1 MPRKSSKA
9 LKPLKKTFKMLEKSS
24 LLKSRVVLYLTL
36 LLSIAVALVYISK
49 NKWDAL
55 TALVAV
61 GILTNYF
68 TKNMTIT
75 LGISILVSLVV
86 FSRDG
91 SRFTLEGMENAGG
104 DDALA
109 DEASPDEVA
118 EAEAE
123 DVGDEEEGEATGEP
137 MSNKKNPKN
146 FCFVR
151 DSKTNKYRKNSQTK
165 VTADECSAVAQSC
178 WASSASDC
186 KKKSGFSN
194 KDIPSSKPQR
204 VDGKAD
210 IEDDDESEG
219 HRIDYS
225 KTLEAAYDNLQDVL
239 GKDGIKGLTGE
250 TTKLINEQQNL
261 MKSMQSIGPMMSQAT
276 EMMSSLKKM
285 NVGGALSQLKGK

>member
-9 LKPLKKTFKMLEKSS
+9 MKPLKKALKKLEKSS

-55 TALVAV
+55 TALVVV

-75 LGISILVSLVV
+75 LGISTLVSLVV

-91 SRFTLEGMENAGG
+91 DLFMREGMENAEGE
-104 DDALA
+104 DALA
-109 DEASPDEVA
+109 DDVDQQEVA
-118 EAEAE
+118 DAVAE
-123 DVGDEEEGEATGEP
+123 DAGEEEGEATGEP
-137 MSNKKNPKN
+137 MSNNKDVN

-151 DSKTNKYRKNSQTK
+151 DGKTNKYVKHSNNR
-165 VTADECSAVAQSC
+165 VTADKCKAVPQSC

-186 KKKSGFSN
+186 KNKSGFSN

-204 VDGKAD
+204 IDGKND

-225 KTLEAAYDNLQDVL
+225 KTLEMAYDNLQDVL

-250 TTKLINEQQNL
+250 TTRLINEQKNL
-261 MKSMQSIGPMMSQAT
+261 MNSMKSIGPMMNQAT
-276 EMMSSLKKM
+276 SMMESLKKM
-285 NVGGALSQLKGK
+285 NVGGALAGLKGKDK

>member
-9 LKPLKKTFKMLEKSS
+9 MKPLKKTFKILENSS
-24 LLKSRVVLYLTL
+24 LLKSKVVLYLTL

-91 SRFTLEGMENAGG
+91 SRLTLEGNANM
-104 DDALA
+104 DALA
-109 DEASPDEVA
+109 DEASPDEFA

-123 DVGDEEEGEATGEP
+123 DAGDEEGEATGES
-137 MSNKKNPKN
+137 MSNNKDPTE

-151 DSKTNKYRKNSQTK
+151 DSKTNKYRKNSETK
-165 VTADECSAVAQSC
+165 VTADVCSAVPQSC

-186 KKKSGFSN
+186 RKQSGFSN

-204 VDGKAD
+204 VDGKSD

-239 GKDGIKGLTGE
+239 GKEGIKGLTGE
-250 TTKLINEQQNL
+250 TTKLIDEQKNL
-261 MKSMQSIGPMMSQAT
+261 MKSMQSIGPMMNQAT
-276 EMMSSLKKM
+276 AMMSSLKKM